1 MHFQL
6 TDEQRQIE
14 ETIRDFCRNEV
25 APHAAERD
33 ADPTFPFETFRAL
46 GRLGVL
52 GMCHDPEYG
61 GAGLD
66 AQSFTVAIE
75 ELAAAD
81 ASLCLSVAAHHSL
94 CAAHLALV
102 GSPEQKRRYLT
113 RLVTGEAIGAW
124 ALTEPGSGSDAS
136 AMKTRAE
143 RRGDRWVLT
152 GSKAFITHGSIA
164 DVYVILARTDPSKGR
179 RGISAFVVEK
189 GTRGLSTGRNEKK
202 LGVRAS
208 DTAQVFLE
216 GVELSDDALL
226 GREGEGFVDTLR
238 ILDAG
243 RIGIGAMAVGIARAA
258 LEASIRYARERRAFG
273 RPIAEMQAIQW
284 KIADMATEIDAAR
297 LLVRRAAWLKDQ
309 GRPFS
314 KEASMAKLFAS
325 EAASRATNQ
334 AIQIHGGYG
343 YLQDY
348 PVERYMRDAK
358 LTEIGEGTSEI
369 QRLVIARH
377 LLEAAA

>member
-1 MHFQL
+1 MHFHL

-25 APHAAERD
+25 APHAAGWD
-33 ADPTFPFETFRAL
+33 ADPAFPYEPFRAL

-66 AQSFTVAIE
+66 TQSFAVAIE

-81 ASLCLSVAAHHSL
+81 GSLCLSVAAHHSL
-94 CAAHLALV
+94 CSAHIALA
-102 GSPEQKRRYLT
+102 GSADQKRDLLSRLT
-113 RLVTGEAIGAW
+113 TGEKIGAW

-143 RRGDRWVLT
+143 RRGDRWVLN

-164 DVYVILARTDPSKGR
+164 DVYVILAFTDPSKR
-179 RGISAFVVEK
+179 HHGISAFVVEK
-189 GTRGLSTGRNEKK
+189 GAKGLSTGKNEKK

-216 GVELSDDALL
+216 QVEVPAGALL
-226 GREGEGFVDTLR
+226 GREGDGFVDTLR

-243 RIGIGAMAVGIARAA
+243 RIGIGAMAVGLARAA
-258 LEASIRYARERRAFG
+258 LEASLRYAKERTAFG
-273 RPIAEMQAIQW
+273 RAIAELQAIQW
-284 KIADMATEIDAAR
+284 KLADMGTEVDAAR
-297 LLVRRAAWLKDQ
+297 LLVHRAAWLRDQ

-325 EAASRATNQ
+325 EVASRATNQ

-377 LLEAAA
+377 VLAEAE